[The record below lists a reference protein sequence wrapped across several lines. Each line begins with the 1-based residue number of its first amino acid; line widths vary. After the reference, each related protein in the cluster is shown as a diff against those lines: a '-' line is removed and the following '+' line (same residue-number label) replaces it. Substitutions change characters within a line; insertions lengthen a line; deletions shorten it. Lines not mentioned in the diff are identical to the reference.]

1 MTTTAAEFAV
11 GDAVV
16 LHGLRQAVHLNG
28 RRAVVH
34 EGLDGG
40 RQKVRILDDPTNAS
54 TPAVQLL
61 ISTMPMSAILPKN
74 MALDYAVG
82 TRVVLRDLVRTAN
95 LNGTVVTVTGFCRR
109 RCRFIVEM
117 PAEEEE
123 DEDTNNGK
131 QEDANGTRDDV
142 NENANQSMDVISA
155 PTDAEK
161 EKEKEDGD
169 EDTNN
174 GEHENADQSTDGSSG
189 DSSSPT
195 VKKAR
200 PNTPNAKAPKQ
211 QVVKPA
217 NVTHLPGCRPGPVPV
232 CEQRLIFTGS
242 MASITRVLDHSPH
255 RPNPGTAGSF
265 AHLLGTG
272 APTVSNRYWLLS
284 DSMDNEAATMMAAL
298 DLWAKIMARS
308 YASTKASDQSAEAEG
323 EGDDGDTLPPF
334 YQKLVQVSDE
344 HTHKI
349 CFNPSCRRH
358 FLPCTQQK
366 MKRCTNW

>member
-40 RQKVRILDDPTNAS
+40 RQKVRILDDPNAS
-54 TPAVQLL
+54 SPAVQHL

-82 TRVVLRDLVRTAN
+82 TRVVLRDLVRTAH
-95 LNGTVVTVTGFCRR
+95 LNGTVVTVAGFCRR
-109 RCRFIVEM
+109 RCRFIVDM
-117 PAEEEE
+117 PTDAEEEEEE
-123 DEDTNNGK
+123 DEDTNNGE
-131 QEDANGTRDDV
+131 QEDATSTPNDV
-142 NENANQSMDVISA
+142 
-155 PTDAEK
+155 K
-161 EKEKEDGD
+161 GD
-169 EDTNN
+169 
-174 GEHENADQSTDGSSG
+174 ADQSTDGSSG

-255 RPNPGTAGSF
+255 RPNPGTAGAF

-308 YASTKASDQSAEAEG
+308 YASTKASDQSAETEG
-323 EGDDGDTLPPF
+323 EGNTLPPF

>member
-1 MTTTAAEFAV
+1 MPQTSKMTTTTAEFAV

-16 LHGLRQAVHLNG
+16 LHGLRLATYLNG
-28 RRAVVH
+28 CRAVVH

-40 RQKVRILDDPTNAS
+40 RHKVRILDDPNAS
-54 TPAVQLL
+54 ASNSVQRL
-61 ISTMPMSAILPKN
+61 IATHNAGMSAILPQN
-74 MALDYAVG
+74 MALNYAVG
-82 TRVVLRDLVRTAN
+82 TRVVLRDLVRTAH

-117 PAEEEE
+117 PAEEGEEE
-123 DEDTNNGK
+123 DTHGEQD
-131 QEDANGTRDDV
+131 DARITPNDV
-142 NENANQSMDVISA
+142 NENADQSMDA
-155 PTDAEK
+155 
-161 EKEKEDGD
+161 

-174 GEHENADQSTDGSSG
+174 GEQEDATSTRNDANENENQDMDASSG

-217 NVTHLPGCRPGPVPV
+217 NVTHFPGCRPAPVPV
-232 CEQRLIFTGS
+232 CEQQLIFTGS

-255 RPNPGTAGSF
+255 RPNPGTAGAF

-272 APTVSNRYWLLS
+272 APAVSNRYWLLS
-284 DSMDNEAATMMAAL
+284 DSMDNQAATMMAAL

-308 YASTKASDQSAEAEG
+308 YAS
-323 EGDDGDTLPPF
+323 EGDSLPPF
-334 YQKLVQVSDE
+334 YQKLVQISNE

-358 FLPCTQQK
+358 FLPCTQKK